1 MDESSNPNRAEPL
14 ENASFQSSDSSKSKR
29 PAERTISISPVTIPH
44 RIVTSRGSELTRFRH
59 HHSYRWIHQCEPRK
73 PHYLKDSEGRSS
85 SGQRAAKDTTSE
97 TEDARRIPIDSKGF
111 DATIDRPAAAS
122 TLHPLPN
129 QPISWHKGKIL
140 AENQTKETKI
150 RFSRNEPKLYEQSTT
165 GHCELMDKLMAP
177 EAKTSQVP
185 TPVTHDPRLH
195 CSFHSND
202 SSRIQT
208 PGTAPPLR
216 RAHFTRSNID
226 PRLNRCPSSTDG

>member
-1 MDESSNPNRAEPL
+1 MN
-14 ENASFQSSDSSKSKR
+14 SSDEKPQIYDPRPRSEIMSSDNYEVPQIVK
-29 PAERTISISPVTIPH
+29 PAVAVSPLRNPLMWQRDATRFPIELSEAADRNLLDSVSIIATDGFISA
-44 RIVTSRGSELTRFRH
+44 SRGNLIISK
-59 HHSYRWIHQCEPRK
+59 I
-73 PHYLKDSEGRSS
+73 LKVGP
-85 SGQRAAKDTTSE
+85 AKDTTSE

-150 RFSRNEPKLYEQSTT
+150 RFSRNEPKPYEQSTT

-195 CSFHSND
+195 SASKHPVQLRHYVEHTSHEV
-202 SSRIQT
+202 T
-208 PGTAPPLR
+208 PIRG
-216 RAHFTRSNID
+216 
-226 PRLNRCPSSTDG
+226 